1 MTQHL
6 YNGVLF
12 SKIMLFSEKAKSCF
26 SLIWNTYYLKIF
38 LGSFHLQSY
47 KRWQLPREWREKER
61 HSFNVCL
68 GGELIQQAEEEG
80 AAFSGIRAPSLL

>member
-12 SKIMLFSEKAKSCF
+12 SKIMLFSDVGKRITKQ
-26 SLIWNTYYLKIF
+26 IF
-38 LGSFHLQSY
+38 LASFHLQSY

-68 GGELIQQAEEEG
+68 GGELIQQAEELLSLEFDAG
-80 AAFSGIRAPSLL
+80 APSLL